1 MSKKKMKWISND
13 NKGEFNDEALFSDSA
28 LDAMIAESFSKE
40 SVRNGFLGA
49 RNKLNIPEDSFMDH
63 MLKESA
69 KNEKTSN
76 TSVVGNYTR
85 QVDTHN
91 NQDSF
96 RNPVNTFVS
105 PKKEQVVESPLKDVM
120 KLMEDMNL
128 SEKDVIDRITA
139 VNEPIEPAE
148 VQASEGVLETGI
160 SIITERSVSV
170 TSINGNDY
178 IIICDK
184 FGNNVSIPVATESDT
199 TYSLKYMMNK
209 FNENVL
215 TDKNREIADEDILYI
230 LNDLAVT
237 MARGQILWGKP
248 DFIIEKEDFSDFIS
262 DYGFKEYDGTKLLLA
277 TTSNREYVLGYT
289 IDISELVSMWNDII
303 SRYYE
308 TKDSYESFDKLLITF
323 AALYRIMVNNR
334 YICYNEL
341 EESFVD
347 YISMNQN
354 IKETCD
360 TIHEILETYAS
371 PNQNTPELN
380 ITINDSYIN
389 EIPTVEELMID
400 GSSET
405 LGLFCEPNDDEDSEE
420 DEYPNEYSESEDT
433 EDGDGEEEYPD
444 PIKMAEKFANEYA
457 ATHPEVNQN
466 ISHTGYVQNAE
477 SEGAPVGDN
486 SFPGTTGA
494 NSEAV
499 DTKQT
504 SSNLN
509 SSVKESNPYGGPRT
523 GNSESDKNT
532 SAGGNSRSGSSFTDT
547 VNRHWNADV
556 SDYTENK
563 KEEKEIKEEIGS
575 GNSDG
580 VKTVQEEVQKVDKS
594 DDDALIINVNRG

>member
-13 NKGEFNDEALFSDSA
+13 NKGEFNDEALFSDSV

-76 TSVVGNYTR
+76 TSAVGNYTR

-148 VQASEGVLETGI
+148 AQVSEGVLETGI
-160 SIITERSVSV
+160 SIITERSVNV

-308 TKDSYESFDKLLITF
+308 T
-323 AALYRIMVNNR
+323 
-334 YICYNEL
+334 IC
-341 EESFVD
+341 
-347 YISMNQN
+347 IS
-354 IKETCD
+354 
-360 TIHEILETYAS
+360 L
-371 PNQNTPELN
+371 
-380 ITINDSYIN
+380 
-389 EIPTVEELMID
+389 
-400 GSSET
+400 
-405 LGLFCEPNDDEDSEE
+405 
-420 DEYPNEYSESEDT
+420 
-433 EDGDGEEEYPD
+433 
-444 PIKMAEKFANEYA
+444 
-457 ATHPEVNQN
+457 
-466 ISHTGYVQNAE
+466 
-477 SEGAPVGDN
+477 
-486 SFPGTTGA
+486 
-494 NSEAV
+494 
-499 DTKQT
+499 
-504 SSNLN
+504 
-509 SSVKESNPYGGPRT
+509 
-523 GNSESDKNT
+523 
-532 SAGGNSRSGSSFTDT
+532 
-547 VNRHWNADV
+547 
-556 SDYTENK
+556 
-563 KEEKEIKEEIGS
+563 
-575 GNSDG
+575 
-580 VKTVQEEVQKVDKS
+580 
-594 DDDALIINVNRG
+594 